1 MHGRRSGAPFIGYS
15 CEEKNST
22 SLVIS
27 THSQYILTG
36 MIILSRHILQRHLT
50 PFLFSVL
57 VLVFVFLLQFVMQ
70 KMDQLVGKGLS
81 AGVIAELIALNI
93 AWMLILAVPMA
104 VLVATLMAFG
114 NLSSTNEIT
123 AMRASGVSLY
133 RMVGPVFLASFV
145 LCYGMILFNN
155 RVFPDANHQAKIL
168 MTDIFRK
175 KPTFA
180 LQPGMFSDPKDIQG
194 YSILVRKTFQTE
206 NRLNDLEG
214 VTIFDYTNPAV
225 ITTVTAEHGTVS
237 FSEDLTKL
245 IMDLYDGEIHELS
258 TTDFNRYRKIRFTK
272 HRIAMNAEGFDF
284 QRSQESA
291 FSRGDRELSAQA
303 MSTMVDSLRVLMDSS
318 NAQIALLVQ
327 KDVFSLFHPIKQP
340 AMVPPNSIDP
350 RTAADAHVSTA
361 SMILDGEFSRATYYA
376 RRIHEYSV
384 EIDKKYAIP
393 FACIVFVLIG
403 APLGIMARRGTF
415 GVAASL
421 SLGFF
426 LMYWACL
433 IGGEKLADRGFID
446 PWFGMWSANII
457 LGLMGMYLTFRT
469 ARENLAIDWSFLR
482 KLTPKGWRVEE
493 EAE

>member
-1 MHGRRSGAPFIGYS
+1 
-15 CEEKNST
+15 
-22 SLVIS
+22 V
-27 THSQYILTG
+27 HSRYILNG
-36 MIILSRHILQRHLT
+36 MLILSRHILQRHLT

-81 AGVIAELIALNI
+81 AVVIAELIALNI

-114 NLSSTNEIT
+114 NLSSANEIT

-133 RMVGPVFLASFV
+133 RMVAPVLLLSFV

-155 RVFPDANHQAKIL
+155 HVLPDANHRAKIL

-214 VTIFDYTNPAV
+214 VTIFDYTNTAV

-284 QRSQESA
+284 QRSQENT

-303 MSTMVDSLRVLMDSS
+303 MSAVVDSLQVLLDSS
-318 NAQIALLVQ
+318 NAQIAALN
-327 KDVFSLFHPIKQP
+327 PTRPP
-340 AMVPPNSIDP
+340 ATVPPNSVDL
-350 RTAADAHVSTA
+350 RAAADAHVSTA
-361 SMILDGEFSRATYYA
+361 GMLLDGEFSRATYYA

-384 EIDKKYAIP
+384 EIYKKYAIP
-393 FACIVFVLIG
+393 FACVVFVLIG

-426 LMYWACL
+426 LLYWACL
-433 IGGEKLADRGFID
+433 IGGEKLADRGFVD

-457 LGLMGMYLTFRT
+457 LGLMGMYLSFRT
-469 ARENLAIDWSFLR
+469 ARENLTIDWSFLR
-482 KLTPKGWRVEE
+482 KLTPKSWRVEE
-493 EAE
+493 EAA

>member
-1 MHGRRSGAPFIGYS
+1 M
-15 CEEKNST
+15 
-22 SLVIS
+22 L
-27 THSQYILTG
+27 
-36 MIILSRHILQRHLT
+36 ILSRHILRRHLT

-57 VLVFVFLLQFVMQ
+57 VLVFVFLLQFIMQ

-81 AGVIAELIALNI
+81 AGVIAEMIALNI

-114 NLSSTNEIT
+114 NLSSANEIT

-133 RMVGPVFLASFV
+133 RMMAPVILVSLV
-145 LCYGMILFNN
+145 LCYGMVLFNN
-155 RVFPDANHQAKIL
+155 DILPDANHQAKIL
-168 MTDIFRK
+168 MIDIFRK

-180 LQPGMFSDPKDIQG
+180 LQPGLFSDPKDIQG

-214 VTIFDYTNPAV
+214 VTIFDYTNTAV
-225 ITTVTAEHGTVS
+225 ITTVTAEHGTIS

-303 MSTMVDSLRVLMDSS
+303 MSAFVDSLQVLLDSS
-318 NAQIALLVQ
+318 NAQIAAMIQ
-327 KDVFSLFHPIKQP
+327 KDVTSLFHPLRP
-340 AMVPPNSIDP
+340 PPMVPRGSSDL
-350 RTAADAHVSTA
+350 RSAADAHVSTA
-361 SMILDGEFSRATYYA
+361 SMMLDGEFSRATYYA

-393 FACIVFVLIG
+393 FACLVFVFIG

-426 LMYWACL
+426 LLYWACL

-457 LGLMGMYLTFRT
+457 IGLMGMYLTFRT
-469 ARENLAIDWSFLR
+469 ARESLTIDWSFLR
-482 KLTPKGWRVEE
+482 RLTPKSWRVEE
-493 EAE
+493 EAT

>member
-1 MHGRRSGAPFIGYS
+1 
-15 CEEKNST
+15 
-22 SLVIS
+22 
-27 THSQYILTG
+27 
-36 MIILSRHILQRHLT
+36 MIIDRHILKAHAA
-50 PFLFSVL
+50 PFFGSFCIVMFL
-57 VLVFVFLLQFVMQ
+57 FLLQFVM
-70 KMDQLVGKGLS
+70 KFMDQLAGKGLS
-81 AGVIAELIALNI
+81 GAVIIELVILNL
-93 AWMLILAVPMA
+93 AWMVVLAVPMA

-114 NLSSTNEIT
+114 NLSSANEIT

-133 RMVGPVFLASFV
+133 RMVAPVLLFSFV
-145 LCYGMILFNN
+145 LCYGMVLFNN
-155 RVFPDANHQAKIL
+155 KVLPDANHRAKIL

-180 LQPGMFSDPKDIQG
+180 LQPGMFSDPKDMQG

-245 IMDLYDGEIHELS
+245 IMDLYEGEIHELS

-303 MSTMVDSLRVLMDSS
+303 MSAFVDSLQVLLDSS
-318 NAQIALLVQ
+318 NAQIAVLVQ
-327 KDVFSLFHPIKQP
+327 RDISSILNPMRPP
-340 AMVPPNSIDP
+340 ALVPSNSIDP
-350 RTAADAHVSTA
+350 RAAADAHVSTA
-361 SMILDGEFSRATYYA
+361 GMMLDGEFSRATYYA

-384 EIDKKYAIP
+384 EIYKKYAIP

-426 LMYWACL
+426 LLYWACL

-457 LGLMGMYLTFRT
+457 LGCMGMYLTFRT
-469 ARENLAIDWSFLR
+469 ARENLTINWSFLR
-482 KLTPKGWRVEE
+482 KLTPKNWRVEE
-493 EAE
+493 EVA

>member
-1 MHGRRSGAPFIGYS
+1 
-15 CEEKNST
+15 
-22 SLVIS
+22 
-27 THSQYILTG
+27 
-36 MIILSRHILQRHLT
+36 MIILSRHILQRHLV

-57 VLVFVFLLQFVMQ
+57 VLVFVFLLQFIMQ

-81 AGVIAELIALNI
+81 AGVIAELVALNI

-114 NLSSTNEIT
+114 NLSSANEIT

-133 RMVGPVFLASFV
+133 RMVAPVLLFSFV
-145 LCYGMILFNN
+145 LCYGMVLFNN
-155 RVFPDANHQAKIL
+155 KVLPDANHQAKIL

-214 VTIFDYTNPAV
+214 VTIFDYTNTSV

-284 QRSQESA
+284 QRSQEST

-303 MSTMVDSLRVLMDSS
+303 MSAIVDSLQVLLDSS
-318 NAQIALLVQ
+318 NAHIAHLVQ
-327 KDVFSLFHPIKQP
+327 KDVFSILNPMRSLATVAPISTDLR
-340 AMVPPNSIDP
+340 A
-350 RTAADAHVSTA
+350 AADAHVATA
-361 SMILDGEFSRATYYA
+361 SMILDGEFSAATYYS

-384 EIDKKYAIP
+384 EIYKKYAIP
-393 FACIVFVLIG
+393 FACVVFVLIG

-426 LMYWACL
+426 LLYWACL

-446 PWFGMWSANII
+446 PWFGMWAANII
-457 LGLMGMYLTFRT
+457 LGLMGIYLTFRT
-469 ARENLAIDWSFLR
+469 ARESLTINWSFLR
-482 KLTPKGWRVEE
+482 KLTPKNWRLEE
-493 EAE
+493 EVA

>member
-1 MHGRRSGAPFIGYS
+1 MVVLPESA
-15 CEEKNST
+15 
-22 SLVIS
+22 SLVIRGQ
-27 THSQYILTG
+27 SQYILEH
-36 MIILSRHILQRHLT
+36 MFILSRHILQRHLT
-50 PFLFSVL
+50 PFLFSVSVL
-57 VLVFVFLLQFVMQ
+57 VLVFLLQFVMQ

-81 AGVIAELIALNI
+81 AGIIAQLIALNI

-114 NLSSTNEIT
+114 NLSSANEIT

-133 RMVGPVFLASFV
+133 RMVAPVLLVSFII
-145 LCYGMILFNN
+145 CYGMVVFNN
-155 RVFPDANHQAKIL
+155 RVLPDANHQAKIL

-180 LQPGMFSDPKDIQG
+180 LQPGMFSDPKDMPG
-194 YSILVRKTFQTE
+194 YSILVRKTFPTE

-214 VTIFDYTNPAV
+214 VTIFDYTNTAV

-237 FSEDLTKL
+237 FSEDLSKL

-303 MSTMVDSLRVLMDSS
+303 MNIFVDSLQVLLDSA
-318 NAQIALLVQ
+318 NAQIASLVRQ
-327 KDVFSLFHPIKQP
+327 DLHSIFHPTKLQP
-340 AMVPPNSIDP
+340 VAGQNTVDLRS
-350 RTAADAHVSTA
+350 AADAHVSTA
-361 SMILDGEFSRATYYA
+361 GMLLDGEFSRATYYA

-384 EIDKKYAIP
+384 EIYKKYAIP

-426 LMYWACL
+426 LLYWACL
-433 IGGEKLADRGFID
+433 IGGEKLADRGFVD

-457 LGLMGMYLTFRT
+457 IGIMGIYLTVRT
-469 ARENLAIDWSFLR
+469 ARENLTIDWSFLR
-482 KLTPKGWRVEE
+482 KFIPKSWRTDE
-493 EAE
+493 EAA